1 MIKRFLTFILLST
14 LVLAPTPSTLTIKA
28 SPPDG
33 RQSSDAQ
40 AKAQVERTLREAGK
54 SAIYDQAG
62 RVTKITLAVS
72 DNKNVS
78 FSFIYDEGGRLQYLV
93 QDDGARIRLQYDSA
107 GQWRGFTFPDGG
119 RMTLERDG
127 AGNVTGSHTEKPPS
141 SRKTSQLKDTGAH
154 VARLRRATAVVV
166 DDCKAAVDR
175 ATDAAIAAGIA
186 CLPGPSP
193 ICAAAVAWA
202 AFTGYLAY
210 KACGGG
216 GTEIAVEESATQ
228 GAVA

>member
-1 MIKRFLTFILLST
+1 MLKRFMTLILLST
-14 LVLAPTPSTLTIKA
+14 LLLASTPSTLTIKA

-33 RQSSDAQ
+33 QQSSDAQ
-40 AKAQVERTLREAGK
+40 AKAKVERTLREAGK

-62 RVTKITLAVS
+62 RVTELTLAVS

-93 QDDGARIRLQYDSA
+93 QDDGTRIRLQYDSA

-119 RMTLERDG
+119 RMTFERDG
-127 AGNVTGSHTEKPPS
+127 AGNVTGSHTEKPA
-141 SRKTSQLKDTGAH
+141 RHKTSQLKDIGAH
-154 VARLRRATAVVV
+154 RARLRRASVAFV

-186 CLPGPSP
+186 CLPGLVPSVQP
-193 ICAAAVAWA
+193 RLH
-202 AFTGYLAY
+202 GRP
-210 KACGGG
+210 
-216 GTEIAVEESATQ
+216 SRAT
-228 GAVA
+228 